1 MSIDRHKKIVIVYD
15 WIDKWGG
22 VERIL
27 LMLHEMFPLAC
38 FYTSYTDLKKAKWA
52 KGIKFKTSFIQKLP
66 DFVKR
71 NRILSFPFYT
81 YAFETFDFK
90 GYDLVIS
97 VSSSF
102 AKSAITRPETA
113 HMSYLLTPTRFLWV
127 NCKDYISNFNKFIF
141 SWYIKYLKKW
151 DMITAQRPDYIFS
164 ISENVKQRCSK
175 YYKRNSNVIYPPFDI
190 SYWGK
195 IKLNLYDINYI
206 KDKFNIDLNK
216 KYYLIVSRLE
226 SYKKVDLAIKVFN
239 KNIKSNLIIIGKGS
253 KSHEYKRLAGK
264 NIKFIDSV
272 TDKELGVFYS
282 SAHALIMPQIEDF
295 GYVALE
301 AQYFNCP
308 VISYI
313 KGGAKE
319 TIVDNKTGIFFKK
332 QDLNCLLDAIE
343 RFDRISYNI
352 RTNMKNSVDK
362 NLARFK
368 RDRFEKE
375 FKQAVESCL
384 IKKNRQYN

>member
-1 MSIDRHKKIVIVYD
+1 MSIDRHKKIAIVYD

-22 VERIL
+22 VERVL
-27 LMLHEMFPLAC
+27 LTLHEMFPLAC

-52 KGIKFKTSFIQKLP
+52 KGIKFTTSFIQKLP
-66 DFVKR
+66 DFVKK
-71 NRILSFPFYT
+71 NRTLSFPFYT
-81 YAFETFDFK
+81 YAFEAFDFNN
-90 GYDLVIS
+90 YDLVIS

-102 AKSAITRPETA
+102 AKSVITRPETV
-113 HMSYLLTPTRFLWV
+113 HILYLLTPTRFLWV
-127 NCKDYISNFNKFIF
+127 NSKDYISNFNKLVF
-141 SWYIKYLKKW
+141 SSYINYLKKW
-151 DMITAQRPDYIFS
+151 DKIAAQRPDYIFS
-164 ISENVKQRCSK
+164 ISKEVKQRCIK

-190 SYWGK
+190 SYWEK
-195 IKLNLYDINYI
+195 IKLNLHDTNYM

-226 SYKKVDLAIKVFN
+226 NYKKVDLAIRVFN
-239 KNIKSNLIIIGKGS
+239 KNIKSNLIIVGTGS
-253 KSHEYKRLAGK
+253 KKRELKRLAGK
-264 NIKFIDSV
+264 NIKFVNSA

-282 SAHALIMPQIEDF
+282 RAHSLIMPQIEDF

-308 VISYI
+308 VISYT

-319 TIVDNKTGIFFKK
+319 ILVDKKTGIFFER
-332 QDLNCLLDAIE
+332 QEASCLLDAIE

-352 RTNMKNSVDK
+352 RTNMKDFVDK
-362 NLARFK
+362 NIARFK
-368 RDRFEKE
+368 KDRFEKE

-384 IKKNRQYN
+384 GGEK

>member
-1 MSIDRHKKIVIVYD
+1 MSIERNKKIAIVYD

-27 LMLHEMFPLAC
+27 LMLHEMFPHAC

-52 KGIKFKTSFIQKLP
+52 KGIKITTSFIQKLP
-66 DFVKR
+66 DFVKK

-81 YAFETFDFK
+81 YAFETFNFNN
-90 GYDLVIS
+90 YDLVIS

-102 AKSAITRPETA
+102 AKSVVTRPETV
-113 HMSYLLTPTRFLWV
+113 HILYLLTPTRFLWV
-127 NCKDYISNFNKFIF
+127 NSKDYISNFNKLLF
-141 SWYIKYLKKW
+141 SSYINYLKKW
-151 DMITAQRPDYIFS
+151 DKITAQRPDCIFS
-164 ISENVKQRCSK
+164 ISKEVKQRCIK
-175 YYKRNSNVIYPPFDI
+175 YYKRNSNVVYPPFDI
-190 SYWGK
+190 SYWEK
-195 IKLNLYDINYI
+195 IKLNLHDTNYM
-206 KDKFNIDLNK
+206 KDKFNIDLSK

-253 KSHEYKRLAGK
+253 KYREFKRLAGK
-264 NIKFIDSV
+264 NIKLIDSV

-282 SAHALIMPQIEDF
+282 KAHALIMPQKEDF

-319 TIVDNKTGIFFKK
+319 SIVDKKTGIFFER
-332 QDLNCLLDAIE
+332 QEAGCLLDAIE

-352 RTNMKNSVDK
+352 RTNMKDFVDK

-375 FKQAVESCL
+375 FKTAIESCL
-384 IKKNRQYN
+384 RYKNR